1 MAGKKLIFRVHAI
14 QRMFQRHIEEED
26 VRIALETGEVI
37 EDYPDDTPYPS
48 QLILGWAG
56 ARPIHIVVARND
68 KEHEL
73 IVVTVYV
80 PDINLWQPG
89 YRRRK
94 Q

>member
-48 QLILGWAG
+48 QLILGCAG